1 MSSTP
6 DENGATV
13 APMPEPKDTPEVT
26 EPTEGAKVNG
36 DISSPVDT
44 IEEPTEEAGS
54 GGEGG
59 GDEAAEEVA
68 VETNGEPTEQPAEEA
83 VTETIGTEQPAEIE
97 ATKVPEEPVEDDSSH
112 LLSYL
117 QEARTEQE
125 SEDKSGLITPGP
137 TFKKFQSAASIE
149 APDATPDRP
158 PSSVGSYS
166 TPDDTPS
173 LRVCISLGPWI
184 SGLFK
189 VYGY

>member
-6 DENGATV
+6 DENGAAV
-13 APMPEPKDTPEVT
+13 APMPEPEDTPEVT

-36 DISSPVDT
+36 DTSSPVDT

-54 GGEGG
+54 GGERG

-68 VETNGEPTEQPAEEA
+68 VETNGEPTEQPAEA
-83 VTETIGTEQPAEIE
+83 VTETIETEQPTEIE
-97 ATKVPEEPVEDDSSH
+97 ATKVHEEPVEDDSSH

-149 APDATPDRP
+149 APDTTPDRP
-158 PSSVGSYS
+158 PSSAGSYS

-173 LRVCISLGPWI
+173 LHVCISLELWG
-184 SGLFK
+184 SGLLRGCS
-189 VYGY
+189 Y